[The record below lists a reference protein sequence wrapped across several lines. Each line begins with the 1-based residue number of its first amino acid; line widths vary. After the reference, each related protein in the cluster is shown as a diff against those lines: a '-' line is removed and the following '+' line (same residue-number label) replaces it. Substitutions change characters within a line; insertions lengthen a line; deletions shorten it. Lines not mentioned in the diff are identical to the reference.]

1 MSGIDKV
8 ISYRMIYPLQ
18 HLSLLIMAILLLPLC
33 SVETKAES
41 YYIVNPNLP
50 IDNSTEFIYKTPN
63 MSEWLMLSPVAGST
77 TKFEI
82 LLPAYYPAQQL
93 LSNINT
99 SVDDNLMNS
108 FTNSGPLSRDGF
120 TFVIASKS
128 QIEEIAYR
136 NLISPRKNTSKVP
149 ATDAN
154 GNIIY
159 KDGKVTYKDVIEY
172 PNVND
177 IKKQFLCPYMKS
189 GDNYLVYDKKNTISG
204 KLANYNPQKEALRQW
219 EIRLP
224 KKESYSKSDFKIN
237 SYFGGT
243 KPNSTES
250 DWSQVNYMQYI
261 GDDALDGAYKLV
273 IDVEN
278 NTWEMTYDSS
288 TRVGYLAMIPAA
300 GDNIEP
306 NVKQTWWTYS
316 DYQSYATYTFT
327 QSKNKDGNFD
337 NIYYNPAVY
346 LEGGTKRLIY
356 FSNSQADWNSDHA
369 ISNSVEKNKYTDLD
383 NAMIDAIDVRDPIN
397 FLYSGPSRS
406 GVTFNYPSDTNPLV
420 SFWGHKMN
428 KDTPLGENPLSVD
441 GCYYKL
447 KWYPYV
453 TGPGVVKIGDGNS
466 SDDDKPK
473 FSRVFLKSTKGVSAY
488 SDGYKY
494 VAVKNDIEL
503 THDWDRDLYYVTLS
517 KDNFLFKYDK
527 SGNVKES
534 YNGQLYFQGADA
546 DGNFLTDY
554 TWMDDGTDNN
564 NPTEVNPDYLYQTN
578 EDGFNANINND
589 KQHLSKYQ
597 ANNKNTSTFTI
608 YFKLVEN
615 GVEKPRYWVELNK
628 PIQIPITYN
637 CGYYVRTFSD
647 DVAYDLPSD
656 VCAYQ
661 VNSFNVFDNN
671 TTDGSG
677 NKTYTATTGLS
688 IMKYIPKNTGVVLRD
703 KKAETD
709 NDGRNLIHYI
719 TLTPGSTKDI
729 EYSDNLLVPT
739 VKRTIIGPS
748 VFNASGKRT
757 ARNYLFGRR
766 SYTDIGCNW
775 VDGKAIDYLGFFR
788 AKDNS
793 VSGYNKAY
801 LQVPAT
807 GDWDKYVQLANETS
821 IINTN
826 GDSSAKGI
834 MLSFDDAD
842 DSVTGISE
850 VTSEVNN
857 NDESYYT
864 LTGIKVTDPS
874 GGIYIHNG
882 KKIYIK

>member
-18 HLSLLIMAILLLPLC
+18 HISLLIMAILLLLLC

-41 YYIVNPNLP
+41 YYIINPNST
-50 IDNSTEFIYKTPN
+50 IENSTKYIYQTPN
-63 MSEWLMLSPVAGST
+63 MSEWLMLSPVAGSS

-82 LLPAYYPAQQL
+82 LLPAYFPGQFL
-93 LSNINT
+93 VNT
-99 SVDDNLMNS
+99 STTVNNDLVNCFIENKI
-108 FTNSGPLSRDGF
+108 GDGGF
-120 TFVIASKS
+120 KFVIASKS
-128 QIEEIAYR
+128 QIEEIAYKR
-136 NLISPRKNTSKVP
+136 LLDNSASDN
-149 ATDAN
+149 DA
-154 GNIIY
+154 IY
-159 KDGKVTYKDVIEY
+159 A
-172 PNVND
+172 
-177 IKKQFLCPYMKS
+177 IKSGFLCPKINDKS
-189 GDNYLVYDKKNTISG
+189 NQNYLVYDKNNSVKGS
-204 KLANYNPQKEALRQW
+204 LAKYNPHNGHQW
-219 EIRLP
+219 EIGLP
-224 KKESYSKSDFKIN
+224 KKERYLDSDFKIN
-237 SYFGGT
+237 SYFGGK

-250 DWSQVNYMQYI
+250 DWCIVNYMQYI
-261 GDDALDGAYKLV
+261 GNDALDGAYKLV

-278 NTWEMTYDSS
+278 NTWEMTYDAN

-300 GDNIEP
+300 GDNIDP
-306 NVKQTWWTYS
+306 NIKQVQASKNNSWTYS

-346 LEGGTKRLIY
+346 LEGGKKRLIY
-356 FSNSQADWNSDHA
+356 FSNSQANWNSDYA
-369 ISNSVEKNKYTDLD
+369 ISNSVEKNKYNDLD
-383 NAMIDAIDVRDPIN
+383 NAMIDAIDVRDPIH
-397 FLYSGPSRS
+397 FLYSGPSGS
-406 GVTFNYPSDTNPLV
+406 GVTFNYPSENSLV

-428 KDTPLGENPLSVD
+428 KDTPLGENPLSID

-453 TGPGVVKIGDGNS
+453 TGPGVVKIGDGNNS
-466 SDDDKPK
+466 EDDKPK
-473 FSRVFLKSTKGVSAY
+473 FSKVFLKSTKDVSAY

-527 SGNVKES
+527 SGKVNVS

-546 DGNFLTDY
+546 NGNFLTDY
-554 TWMDDGTDNN
+554 TWMDDGTDKNT
-564 NPTEVNPDYLYQTN
+564 PTEGDPDYLYQTDEN
-578 EDGFNANINND
+578 GFKANIDNTD
-589 KQHLSKYQ
+589 KQHLSKYMS
-597 ANNKNTSTFTI
+597 NNKAASTYTI

-615 GVEKPRYWVELNK
+615 GVEKPHYWVELDK

-656 VCAYQ
+656 VYAYQ
-661 VNSFNVFDNN
+661 VNSFNVFDSN
-671 TTDGSG
+671 TYDEYR

-688 IMKYIPKNTGVVLRD
+688 KMDYIPKNTGVVLRD
-703 KKAETD
+703 KNAEKD
-709 NDGRNLIHYI
+709 NDKDGRNLIHYI
-719 TLTPGSTKDI
+719 TLTPGSTKDTK
-729 EYSDNLLVPT
+729 YADNLLVPT

-748 VFNASGKRT
+748 VFNANGKRT

-766 SYTDIGCNW
+766 SYTDGCEFYIPNNNN
-775 VDGKAIDYLGFFR
+775 VDYLGFFR
-788 AKDNS
+788 AKDKS

-807 GDWDKYVQLANETS
+807 GDWDKYVQLANETD
-821 IINTN
+821 IITNTD
-826 GDSSAKGI
+826 GTTVVSAKGI

-864 LTGIKVTDPS
+864 LTGIKVTNPS